1 MQCKPFHTDNQKVI
15 DFLAGQRMID
25 GMLPAE
31 FDLTG
36 VELPSPKAGS
46 YLRNRCMYLNVDIK
60 GVR

>member
-1 MQCKPFHTDNQKVI
+1 MFCNELNFKFSCYEDKLV
-15 DFLAGQRMID
+15 DQRMID

-46 YLRNRCMYLNVDIK
+46 YLRNWCMYLNVDLK